1 MLRTTWSYDRNN
13 ILLAENLGEFYKKAT
28 TILFILFLSYDH
40 KKNVYTLTFASSS
53 TTSNALSCFPTTDG
67 EDSVEYNWPSLTA
80 GRRKRQKFTWWTTL
94 TMDAAILNIHW
105 LAKDWGE
112 DLGKFFRV
120 GKEEAGVVGGGGG
133 FDSVVLRRG
142 LEDSTPFNQSTVPDK
157 EINSKRKINE
167 RFITRRFG
175 VLMTTLSSRDV
186 NNIHR
191 ANARGEK
198 K

>member
-1 MLRTTWSYDRNN
+1 MITKRT
-13 ILLAENLGEFYKKAT
+13 
-28 TILFILFLSYDH
+28 
-40 KKNVYTLTFASSS
+40 YTPFTFASSS

-120 GKEEAGVVGGGGG
+120 GKEEAGGAGGGGG
-133 FDSVVLRRG
+133 WFG
-142 LEDSTPFNQSTVPDK
+142 GFAEGTLEDSTPFNQSTVPDK
-157 EINSKRKINE
+157 EINSKRNINE
-167 RFITRRFG
+167 PFITRRFG
-175 VLMTTLSSRDV
+175 VPVMTPLSSRDV
-186 NNIHR
+186 NNITIEQMQE
-191 ANARGEK
+191 ARGNNLHTG
-198 K
+198 

>member
-1 MLRTTWSYDRNN
+1 MFTKRTDTP
-13 ILLAENLGEFYKKAT
+13 F
-28 TILFILFLSYDH
+28 
-40 KKNVYTLTFASSS
+40 TFASSS

-112 DLGKFFRV
+112 DLGSFSGW
-120 GKEEAGVVGGGGG
+120 GKRKRGGWFGG
-133 FDSVVLRRG
+133 FAEG
-142 LEDSTPFNQSTVPDK
+142 TLEDSTPCNQSTVPGK
-157 EINSKRKINE
+157 EINSKSKINE

-175 VLMTTLSSRDV
+175 VLMTPLSSRGV
-186 NNIHR
+186 NNITIEQMQE
-191 ANARGEK
+191 ARRNNLHTG
-198 K
+198 